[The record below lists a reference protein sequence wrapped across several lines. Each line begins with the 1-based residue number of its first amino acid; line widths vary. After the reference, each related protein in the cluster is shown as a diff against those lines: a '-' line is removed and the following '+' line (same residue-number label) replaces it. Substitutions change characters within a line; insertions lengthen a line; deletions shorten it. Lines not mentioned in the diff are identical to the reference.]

1 MPAREYDGPLPLP
14 VADRRI
20 RRSVL
25 HNSLLTRAEYIANL
39 KHRFASTKFQEEKVA
54 ASITRR
60 YSFAQECVGFFMSKC
75 DDRFSSHRCLPLF
88 QFNPD

>member
-1 MPAREYDGPLPLP
+1 MGHCHFQSLIGEFGGLCCT
-14 VADRRI
+14 
-20 RRSVL
+20 
-25 HNSLLTRAEYIANL
+25 NSLLTRAEYIANL